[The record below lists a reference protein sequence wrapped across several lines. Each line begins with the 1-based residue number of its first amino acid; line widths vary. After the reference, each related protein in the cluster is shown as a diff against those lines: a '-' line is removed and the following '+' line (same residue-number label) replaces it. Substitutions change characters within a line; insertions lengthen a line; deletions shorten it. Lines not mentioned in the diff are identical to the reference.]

1 MIGARPGTPTRL
13 NRLIAHA
20 MASTL
25 TAFVIPD
32 VRIAGCIGLDLPA
45 VGLEVV
51 ATPRHAMV
59 LVVIGEL
66 PPRLLDAATVVY
78 AQMPR
83 PRFILAMGGENLAPL
98 PPADVTT
105 SLDQVGLVDG
115 VRRLRTF
122 VSHGS
127 WEPIAAVFTA
137 PALDETDGTD
147 EHGMP
152 QGDDRHAADSGQEMG
167 APAQD
172 HGSPEAT
179 CGAVTHDHMAM
190 AHAVHD
196 NSSATAA
203 MDQDAGP
210 AEHTA
215 RGHTDHAG
223 HEPMPPDAAAH
234 ANHAGMD
241 HGSMHHGDQMMS
253 HGDHMMD
260 HGADGG
266 FMSMIAMTQDLP
278 RSCDGLPMEWIK
290 TAFGPLFPGFPGG
303 LAPMLT
309 LDGDTVAAATL
320 TTGITYRDLATSL
333 PGPVGTFPDR
343 LSVLDPLAPVA
354 YRLLA
359 ERALGVSLDPYAAS
373 RSRAQWIGALE
384 RERAINHLGWLAAF
398 GALLGIDWLATRA
411 AGITRALVGA
421 PDIATIHQLRTEIDR
436 LLRDTER
443 IPLLGRRLI
452 GIGALDQAAVATAR
466 GPVAR
471 ASGVATDAR
480 GTDPAY
486 QALGFVPVLRDGG
499 DVLARLQVRLAE
511 ISQSLNLVAAAGAIA
526 TVPATISPDMSGTGI
541 ATVETPRGT
550 ATLHLEVDHGHV
562 HAAHV
567 QTPSAANS
575 ALVPPVAEGAE
586 VADALVAIAS
596 LDLSPWEI
604 DQ

>member
-1 MIGARPGTPTRL
+1 MIGVRSGMSTRL

-105 SLDQVGLVDG
+105 SLDQAGLVDG
-115 VRRLRTF
+115 VRRLRTS
-122 VSHGS
+122 VSHRS

-137 PALDETDGTD
+137 PALDQTDVTD
-147 EHGMP
+147 QHGMT
-152 QGDDRHAADSGQEMG
+152 QGDDRHASGSGQEMG
-167 APAQD
+167 APGQD
-172 HGSPEAT
+172 HASPEAT
-179 CGAVTHDHMAM
+179 GGAATHDHTAMAM
-190 AHAVHD
+190 HENGHDAHD
-196 NSSATAA
+196 SSSATAA
-203 MDQDAGP
+203 MHQDASQ
-210 AEHTA
+210 ADHTA
-215 RGHTDHAG
+215 MGPSDHAG
-223 HEPMPPDAAAH
+223 HDPMTPDAAAH

-241 HGSMHHGDQMMS
+241 HGSMPLGDQMM
-253 HGDHMMD
+253 G

-278 RSCDGLPMEWIK
+278 RSRDDLPMEWIE

-320 TTGITYRDLATSL
+320 TTGITYRDLATSV
-333 PGPVGTFPDR
+333 PGPVRTFPDR

-354 YRLLA
+354 YQLLA
-359 ERALGVSLDPYAAS
+359 ERALAVIGDPHAMP
-373 RSRAQWIGALE
+373 RSPAQWIGALE

-411 AGITRALVGA
+411 GGITRALVGA

-436 LLRDTER
+436 FLRDTER
-443 IPLLGRRLI
+443 IPLLGRRLT
-452 GIGALDQAAVATAR
+452 GIGMLDQAAVATAR

-486 QALGFVPVLRDGG
+486 HALGFVPVLRDGG

-511 ISQSLNLVAAAGAIA
+511 IGQSLNLVAAAGAIA
-526 TVPATISPDMSGTGI
+526 TVPATISLDTSGTGI

-562 HAAHV
+562 HAAYV

-586 VADALVAIAS
+586 MADALVAIAS